1 LASLASAL
9 LHFAPWRE
17 TLLDVT
23 MKLLTPTFKACML
36 AMAGLCAA
44 AACVPALAQDA
55 VFVINARENGYPSYN
70 PITGTKLNVGSNL
83 IFDRLVVQDA
93 DHSFHG
99 QLATSWE
106 TAPDGLSWTFRLR
119 KGVKFHDGEPF
130 NAKVIEWWLPK
141 FKGTENAYMTEA
153 VDKVLVVDEHT
164 VKLVMKKPDPAL
176 LFNLATSFMGVPS
189 PKAYEALGDKFGVT
203 AAVGSGPFRLERFTV
218 GQQTKLVR
226 NDDYRW
232 ASALS
237 RNSGPAKIK
246 QLTLREINEDSTAFL
261 ELKTGG
267 VDALLSVPS
276 DFIPRIQAE
285 KTMKLVSLPGTE
297 VMYMPINTSVAPFTD
312 ILVREAVAL
321 AVNQKEIM
329 ASLFGGTGAV
339 AGNFLVSSLQESKI
353 NPKFNIAYNPDR
365 ARKLLDQAGWVVG
378 AGGVRAKAGT
388 PLTVKLWTQNATQFK
403 RVTEVIQAQL
413 KAVGVDA
420 QITVQDPA
428 TINALYKKKTEH
440 QLAVR
445 SYDYVNADI
454 LDWFFSGKRLGYPN
468 VSMWNDAKA
477 EALNA
482 KAMQGSRTWDERVA
496 NFKAYHEYIMSQF
509 VFAPIYQPPQ
519 AFAYSTTRLKL
530 PDSIRG
536 IKLSTQSIM
545 DIEVK

>member
-1 LASLASAL
+1 M
-9 LHFAPWRE
+9 
-17 TLLDVT
+17 T
-23 MKLLTPTFKACML
+23 LLTPSWKPWLL
-36 AMAGLCAA
+36 ALACAA
-44 AACVPALAQDA
+44 VLPTPVLAQDA
-55 VFVINARENGYPSYN
+55 VFVINPRENGYPSYN
-70 PITGTKLNVGSNL
+70 PIKSTKLSVASNL
-83 IFDRLVVQDA
+83 IFDRLVLQDA

-106 TAPDGLSWTFRLR
+106 TAPDGMSWTFRLR

-130 NAKVIEWWLPK
+130 NAQVIAWWLPK

-153 VDKVLVVDEHT
+153 IDKVVVVDDYT

-203 AAVGSGPFRLERFTV
+203 AAVGSGPFKLERFTV

-232 ASALS
+232 ASDLS
-237 RNSGPAKIK
+237 RNPGPAKIRR
-246 QLTLREINEDSTAFL
+246 LTLREINEDSTAFL

-267 VDALLSVPS
+267 VDALLSVPT

-285 KTMKLVSLPGTE
+285 KALKLTFLPGTE

-312 ILVREAVAL
+312 IRVREAVAL

-329 ASLFGGTGAV
+329 TSLFGGTGAE
-339 AGNFLVSSLQESKI
+339 AHNFLVSSLQESKV
-353 NPKFNIAYNPDR
+353 NPKFNIGYNPER
-365 ARKLLDQAGWVVG
+365 AKKLLDEAGWTMG

-388 PLTVKLWTQNATQFK
+388 PLTVKLWTQNGTQFK

-413 KAVGVDA
+413 KAVGVNA
-420 QITVQDPA
+420 EITVQDPA
-428 TINALYKKKTEH
+428 SINALYQKKTEH

-454 LDWFFSGKRLGYPN
+454 LDWFFSGARLGYPN
-468 VSMWNDAKA
+468 VSIWNDPKA

-482 KAMQGSRTWDERVA
+482 KAMKGSRTWDERVA
-496 NFKAYHEYIMSQF
+496 NFKAYHEYILSQF

-519 AFAYSTTRLKL
+519 SFAYSTARLKL
-530 PDSIRG
+530 PDAIRG
-536 IKLSTQSIM
+536 IKLSTQSIV
-545 DIEVK
+545 DIEVR